1 MKRPAH
7 LPSLDT
13 VRGLAIL
20 LVIAHNAQ
28 LLQPEGM
35 GSAVAAAE
43 YVLNLGWIGVQLF
56 FVLSGFLITGILMDH
71 LDSPGAMKNFFVRR
85 ALRIFPLYYGTL
97 FVLFVLLPW
106 LDLQPAI
113 YQQDQDNQTWL
124 WAYLSDWTSPLGM
137 GPHSLPHFWSLAVE
151 EQFYLLWP
159 LLVHLLRQP
168 RKIMLA
174 CVAVALMSLGIRCG
188 LLFTDL
194 PQEVLYEWPLCR
206 MDALALGGLGAACW
220 RHPPAAAWVERHAR
234 QILLFTGAGFALA
247 FWWTHGL
254 PRQGA
259 RGVTVGYSALALL
272 FTVWVYAAARRD
284 SGRASVTAATTAPSL
299 TGWTSALMQSVGKY
313 SYGMYVFH
321 KPLHDLL
328 SVKLMSKFKLYPV
341 TGVGVA
347 CLHVGAVVLASY
359 AVAWLSYHLYE
370 VHFLRLKDR
379 FA

>member
-1 MKRPAH
+1 MKRPLH

-28 LLQPEGM
+28 MLAAPGM
-35 GSAVAAAE
+35 GGLTAAAE

-71 LDSPGAMKNFFVRR
+71 LGAPGALKNFFVRR

-97 FVLFVLLPW
+97 FVLFVLLPG

-113 YQQDQDNQTWL
+113 YQQDQGNQTWL

-159 LLVHLLRQP
+159 LLIHLLKQP
-168 RKIMLA
+168 RQIMLA
-174 CVAVALMSLGIRCG
+174 CVAVAVISLGIRIG
-188 LLFTDL
+188 LLFTEL
-194 PQEVLYEWPLCR
+194 PQEVLYEWPVCR
-206 MDALALGGLGAACW
+206 MDALALGGLGAAAW
-220 RHPPAAAWVERHAR
+220 RHPPAAAWIDRHAR
-234 QILLFTGAGFALA
+234 QILLATGVMFAAA

-259 RGVTVGYSALALL
+259 RGVTVGYSALALF
-272 FTVWVYAAARRD
+272 FTVMVYAAARRD
-284 SGRASVTAATTAPSL
+284 ATVAPSGGPRHPTHSL
-299 TGWTSALMQSVGKY
+299 NRLMQSVGKY

-328 SVKLMSKFKLYPV
+328 SVKLMTKLKLYPV
-341 TGVGVA
+341 HGIGVA

-359 AVAWLSYHLYE
+359 AAAWLSYHLYE
-370 VHFLRLKDR
+370 VHFLRLKER